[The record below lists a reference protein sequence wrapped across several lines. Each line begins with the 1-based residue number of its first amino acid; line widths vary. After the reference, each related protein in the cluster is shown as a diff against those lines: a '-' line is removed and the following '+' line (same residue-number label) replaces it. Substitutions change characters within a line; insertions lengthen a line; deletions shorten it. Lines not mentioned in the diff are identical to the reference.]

1 MFEPRLGRERSGPG
15 LASLPGPCYVYVMHL
30 HWLTVWSPKVV
41 LYSIHSLVYNH
52 RSRGTK
58 GREHA

>member
-30 HWLTVWSPKVV
+30 HWLTV
-41 LYSIHSLVYNH
+41 
-52 RSRGTK
+52 RSESK
-58 GREHA
+58 GRVVQHPLSGIQS